1 MKTPK
6 RTRAFVSQFV
16 TSQAC
21 KNVRARYKR
30 KNRISQYKR
39 TIARL
44 TAESERFREFQLGGH
59 LKIYSPEWEAFMV
72 LSRLKTPAEGATPEE
87 KLDHWLNLRKVTE
100 LALDAACFAA
110 KAFGIADEKEYAA
123 CHPKTAESGQQT
135 DLPSTGGQQDCI
147 AQTAENATQNNL
159 LCTDAEQLETRKGN

>member
-21 KNVRARYKR
+21 KNARARYKR
-30 KNRISQYKR
+30 KNRIAQLKR

-44 TAESERFREFQLGGH
+44 TDESRRFREFQLGGH
-59 LKIYSPEWEAFMV
+59 LKIYSPEREAFMV
-72 LSRLKTPAEGATPEE
+72 LSRLKTPAEGATLEE
-87 KLDHWLNLRKVTE
+87 KLDHWLTLRKVTE

-110 KAFGIADEKEYAA
+110 KAFGVADEKEYAA
-123 CHPKTAESGQQT
+123 CN
-135 DLPSTGGQQDCI
+135 
-147 AQTAENATQNNL
+147 AQNAENAKQATL
-159 LCTDAEQLETRKGN
+159 LCTDAEQLTERK